1 MNTIEKLTHEIK
13 KKLNDDPAHDFNHIM
28 RVFNNAKKICKY
40 ESANERL
47 VLASVLLHDIV
58 SYPKSDKRNKNA
70 SVESAN
76 KAKIIL
82 KKYDFSK
89 DEVSIIADAIRDH
102 SFSRKKI
109 PSTIEGK
116 ILQDSDRLDA
126 IGAIGIARVFSTGG
140 SLNRPLYNLN
150 DPFCKIRKPNDKQW
164 TADHFFKKLI
174 HLETMMNT
182 KSGKKLAK
190 KRTKILISYLK
201 ELESEIQP

>member
-1 MNTIEKLTHEIK
+1 MNTIEKLIHEIK
-13 KKLNDDPAHDFNHIM
+13 KKSNDEPAHDFNHIM

-89 DEVSIIADAIRDH
+89 DEISIIADAIRDH

-140 SLNRPLYNLN
+140 SLNRPLYNLD

-164 TADHFFKKLI
+164 TTDHFFKKLI
-174 HLETMMNT
+174 HLESMMNT

-190 KRTKILISYLK
+190 KRTKILTSYLK
-201 ELESEIQP
+201 ELENEIQP

>member
-47 VLASVLLHDIV
+47 VLASVLLHDII

-140 SLNRPLYNLN
+140 SLNRPLYNLD

-164 TADHFFKKLI
+164 TTDHFFKKLI
-174 HLETMMNT
+174 YLESMMNT

-190 KRTKILISYLK
+190 KRTKILTSYLK
-201 ELESEIQP
+201 ELENEIQP